1 MFCCPQCTASQEAKL
16 NKSGIFVVSRLALS
30 VKSYGF
36 ASSPKVGA
44 FGSPRKVHLSA
55 KASPFGR
62 GVTVG
67 DGEGEPAFRHDP
79 SRENGIPER
88 PQMLRYSEIINRCSA
103 CGLTGTAL
111 PAHHRGPA
119 RPCAALQIRRR
130 SVRPSPLNGSGCSS
144 SGAGRQRPSAPSCSA

>member
-1 MFCCPQCTASQEAKL
+1 M
-16 NKSGIFVVSRLALS
+16 VSRLALS

-36 ASSPKVGA
+36 ASSPKVGT

-79 SRENGIPER
+79 TRETGIQKSPQAFLNPE
-88 PQMLRYSEIINRCSA
+88 
-103 CGLTGTAL
+103 
-111 PAHHRGPA
+111 
-119 RPCAALQIRRR
+119 
-130 SVRPSPLNGSGCSS
+130 
-144 SGAGRQRPSAPSCSA
+144 